1 MNVAV
6 EFGRRMTMPML
17 AFIYHM
23 IVGMGMFY
31 YVGVGGAVVG
41 MGDHMGVEM
50 LVIVAQS
57 LVNDHTGSHQHYQ

>member
-31 YVGVGGAVVG
+31 YVSVGSAVVG

-57 LVNDHTGSHQHYQ
+57 LVYDHTGSHQHYQ